1 MDGAEARDEAC
12 SVRLLS
18 AAGGPRS
25 DRSSV
30 AEGRRSG
37 YPRGWDDARPDVE
50 PESRSSTRS
59 DRHFTYRGL
68 EDHFDEVQGGGDGR
82 WSCTEPR
89 AELGC
94 HRNGDPSPCNGA
106 ALGWPFPD
114 TQSRHTWRL
123 SRARRSKCCNRV
135 AGNGAFLRGSS
146 LSAH

>member
-1 MDGAEARDEAC
+1 MDGAETRDEAC

-106 ALGWPFPD
+106 AMGRSEERRVGKECR
-114 TQSRHTWRL
+114 SRWSPYH
-123 SRARRSKCCNRV
+123 
-135 AGNGAFLRGSS
+135 
-146 LSAH
+146 